1 MQGNFGLYQGS
12 SNLQELHAL
21 VKSTV
26 MIRRLKKDVLSEL
39 PLKRRQQ
46 VVSVCYNVVY
56 WHELHLEFN
65 LMLIVS
71 VASLPYCGNL
81 LKVDA
86 IHKWPRVAII

>member
-1 MQGNFGLYQGS
+1 MNTATATALGLAQIPRTFVSGSCFTCVISKFVTYKLLMQGNFGLYQGS

-46 VVSVCYNVVY
+46 VVSVFYN
-56 WHELHLEFN
+56 
-65 LMLIVS
+65 
-71 VASLPYCGNL
+71 
-81 LKVDA
+81 
-86 IHKWPRVAII
+86 IIY